1 MTIGQVVKM
10 MLTKLDWYGT
20 LFPRIP
26 VPIQVSNFLSA
37 SFAQKQSI
45 IARTICLLVVT
56 HNSFVVR
63 TDILSFFFSIGSLLQ
78 KEIEQKFRDRTKA
91 EYERERS
98 DRFFTWRLFSVV
110 FKIRV
115 YNFRDLILSRPLY
128 FALLFIYLFIFIF
141 IFFLNLYWL
150 PY

>member
-63 TDILSFFFSIGSLLQ
+63 TDILSFFFRLGLCCRKRSNKSFVIGQKRSMKGSAQTGFLLG
-78 KEIEQKFRDRTKA
+78 D
-91 EYERERS
+91 
-98 DRFFTWRLFSVV
+98 FFQLCLKYV
-110 FKIRV
+110 FIT
-115 YNFRDLILSRPLY
+115 
-128 FALLFIYLFIFIF
+128 FAI
-141 IFFLNLYWL
+141 
-150 PY
+150 